1 MHNYPIHT
9 IASAPENSKSALEQ
23 LKKAFGVVPNLAAA
37 IANSPKLIN
46 SLVGVFQ
53 QVHSSSLTEQEI
65 QIVLLTDAVANS
77 STYAVAFHT
86 ALALQQ
92 GVSSEET
99 GAIRE
104 GRVPTNKR
112 LAALS
117 TLAKALIEKT
127 WTPER
132 TRSRFVPRCRFHEGT
147 SPGGYR
153 HSGSLDDHKL
163 CGSHRQS
170 ATGRSLPAARLA
182 SLKATH
188 KTPPQF
194 CRSYGFADPVSDRR
208 RLMMGTEP
216 NPAVPQLVELL
227 RYWRHERGKSQLDL
241 SMDTG
246 ISQRHLSFVESG
258 RSAPSRDFLSIV
270 SDALNIPLRE
280 RNVLLLAS
288 GYAPQYSGQGMD
300 AEQMA
305 VVTRA
310 IDRMLQQH
318 EPHPALVLD
327 RNWYVIRTNE
337 AAPRFF
343 GSFLDL
349 EKRPKPRNLL
359 DLMFDPAGMRPFV
372 ENWQKVAAGLLQ
384 RVRREAVGQVLNAEL
399 QKLLK
404 QLRGYP
410 GVAELKPSL
419 APQSP
424 VLPIVFRQ
432 GNRRFSY
439 FSLITTVGTPQ
450 CITAQELRVECMFPT
465 DVDER

>member
-1 MHNYPIHT
+1 M
-9 IASAPENSKSALEQ
+9 
-23 LKKAFGVVPNLAAA
+23 
-37 IANSPKLIN
+37 
-46 SLVGVFQ
+46 
-53 QVHSSSLTEQEI
+53 
-65 QIVLLTDAVANS
+65 
-77 STYAVAFHT
+77 ST
-86 ALALQQ
+86 Q
-92 GVSSEET
+92 
-99 GAIRE
+99 
-104 GRVPTNKR
+104 
-112 LAALS
+112 S
-117 TLAKALIEKT
+117 T
-127 WTPER
+127 
-132 TRSRFVPRCRFHEGT
+132 
-147 SPGGYR
+147 
-153 HSGSLDDHKL
+153 
-163 CGSHRQS
+163 
-170 ATGRSLPAARLA
+170 
-182 SLKATH
+182 
-188 KTPPQF
+188 
-194 CRSYGFADPVSDRR
+194 
-208 RLMMGTEP
+208 
-216 NPAVPQLVELL
+216 PAVPQLGELL

-372 ENWQKVAAGLLQ
+372 EEWETVAASLLQ
-384 RVRREAVGQVLNAEL
+384 RVRREAVGQVFDAKL
-399 QKLLK
+399 QELLK
-404 QLRGYP
+404 RLREYP
-410 GVAELKPSL
+410 GVAALKPPS

-424 VLPIVFRQ
+424 VLPI
-432 GNRRFSY
+432 
-439 FSLITTVGTPQ
+439 
-450 CITAQELRVECMFPT
+450 A
-465 DVDER
+465 